1 MLNVKRFLFNYI
13 SAITEH
19 DLNGLNHFLT
29 WMERM
34 IKPLSD
40 NVRIDDFA
48 KFERL
53 IQSVAVSN
61 FIRTILNCK

>member
-1 MLNVKRFLFNYI
+1 
-13 SAITEH
+13 
-19 DLNGLNHFLT
+19 
-29 WMERM
+29 MERM

-53 IQSVAVSN
+53 IQSVALSI
-61 FIRTILNCK
+61 FTRTILHCKWTKTFNFNWTETGMVCAGGQLPQRS

>member
-1 MLNVKRFLFNYI
+1 MKAKHFMSNDK

-19 DLNGLNHFLT
+19 DLNGLIHSLT
-29 WMERM
+29 WMQGM
-34 IKPLSD
+34 KKPLSD

-53 IQSVAVSN
+53 IQSVALSI
-61 FIRTILNCK
+61 FTKTILNFK